1 MLTALKLGRSRLR
14 RKREAAEAA
23 ARAQHAEGQREL
35 HAWLIRDRAQR
46 VQRVLRE
53 GWGDHDPPGTQVLR
67 WLKEREGV
75 RLHVQYVSVDA
86 GVEARAEA
94 DWIAEPP
101 KVFRDH
107 RTGNPELT
115 WTVLLHSRAIELP
128 PRTYHEAEVR
138 SDRLVYRRGWIYW
151 RLHESSEGFT
161 SVHKK
166 EDVEVWEQYTFS
178 EGMPR

>member
-1 MLTALKLGRSRLR
+1 VLTALKLGRSRLQ
-14 RKREAAEAA
+14 RKREVAEAA

-46 VQRVLRE
+46 VQQVLRE

-67 WLKEREGV
+67 WLKEREGA
-75 RLHVQYVSVDA
+75 RLHVEYVSVDA

-115 WTVLLHSRAIELP
+115 WTVLLHSRPIELP
-128 PRTYHEAEVR
+128 SRTYHEVEVR
-138 SDRLVYRRGWIYW
+138 GDGLVYRRGWIYW
-151 RLHESSEGFT
+151 RLHESSEGLT
-161 SVHKK
+161 STHKK

-178 EGMPR
+178 EGMPG